1 MEIKRRGG
9 LIQKR
14 HFWLGLLPGSPTAL
28 LRHVSVPNTTTITAT
43 AARTKKIDDPQAAL
57 EDWVEL
63 WLVLVAVAFDG
74 PPVTEELD
82 DAMVVVVTVV
92 VMTGGKGR
100 PGIVVRRR
108 TVKLVAP
115 ELPRLS
121 ASPP

>member
-1 MEIKRRGG
+1 
-9 LIQKR
+9 
-14 HFWLGLLPGSPTAL
+14 
-28 LRHVSVPNTTTITAT
+28 VPNTTTITAT